1 LIYKL
6 QNRKGLIKLENITL
20 ILAKKIGSYAEDIV
34 AQEYGM
40 KPFSV
45 AICDKDGFLVLFN
58 KQDGA
63 KLLTIN
69 LTPNKA
75 YTAARM
81 GVSTADFLKRLQQ
94 ENLNISYFADDKFVG
109 MPGGVPIYNG
119 QQQII
124 GAVGIGGLKE
134 DGEIAAK
141 VAAAAANL

>member
-1 LIYKL
+1 M
-6 QNRKGLIKLENITL
+6 ENVTL
-20 ILAKKIGSYAEDIV
+20 ALAKKIANYAEEIV
-34 AQEYGM
+34 AKEYGA

-45 AICDKDGFLVLFN
+45 AVCDKDGFLVLFF

-81 GVSTADFLKRLQQ
+81 GVSTADFLARLQR
-94 ENLNISYFADDKFVG
+94 ENLNIAYFADDKFVG
-109 MPGGVPIYNG
+109 MPGGVPIYND
-119 QQQII
+119 QQNLI

-134 DGEIAAK
+134 DGEVAAK
-141 VAAAAANL
+141 VAAAVNNL

>member
-1 LIYKL
+1 M
-6 QNRKGLIKLENITL
+6 GNITL
-20 ILAKKIGSYAEDIV
+20 AIAKKIGNYAEEIV
-34 AQEYGM
+34 AKEYGA

-45 AICDKDGFLVLFN
+45 AVCDKDGFTVLFN
-58 KQDGA
+58 RLDGA

-81 GVSTADFLKRLQQ
+81 GVSTADFLARLQRD
-94 ENLNISYFADDKFVG
+94 NLNISYFADDKFVG
-109 MPGGVPIYNG
+109 MPGGVPIYNN

-134 DGEIAAK
+134 DGEVALK
-141 VAAAAANL
+141 VAAVAINL

>member
-1 LIYKL
+1 M
-6 QNRKGLIKLENITL
+6 LENVTL
-20 ILAKKIGSYAEDIV
+20 ALAKKIENYAEMIV
-34 AQEYGM
+34 AKEYGM

-45 AICDKDGFLVLFN
+45 AICDKDGFLVLFH

-75 YTAARM
+75 YTAVRM
-81 GVSTADFLKRLQQ
+81 GVSTADFLLRLQQ
-94 ENLNISYFADDKFVG
+94 ENLNIAYFADDRFVG
-109 MPGGVPIYNG
+109 LPGGVPLYND

-134 DGEIAAK
+134 DGEVAAK
-141 VAAAAANL
+141 VAAAATTL

>member
-1 LIYKL
+1 M
-6 QNRKGLIKLENITL
+6 GNITL
-20 ILAKKIGSYAEDIV
+20 PLAKKLGEFAEALV
-34 AQEYGM
+34 AKEYGA

-58 KQDGA
+58 KLDGA

-81 GVSTADFLKRLQQ
+81 GVSTADFLARLQRD
-94 ENLNISYFADDKFVG
+94 NLNISYFADDRFVG
-109 MPGGVPIYNG
+109 MPGGVPIFNDK
-119 QQQII
+119 QELI

-134 DGEIAAK
+134 DGEVAAK
-141 VAAAAANL
+141 VAAAATNL

>member
-1 LIYKL
+1 M
-6 QNRKGLIKLENITL
+6 E
-20 ILAKKIGSYAEDIV
+20 LAKKIGNYAEVLV
-34 AQEYGM
+34 AKEYGI

-63 KLLTIN
+63 KLLTIS

-81 GVSTADFLKRLQQ
+81 GVSTADFLLRLQRD
-94 ENLNISYFADDKFVG
+94 NLNIAYFADDKFVG
-109 MPGGVPIYNG
+109 MPGGVPIYND
-119 QQQII
+119 QQQMI

-134 DGEIAAK
+134 DGEVAAK
-141 VAAAAANL
+141 VAVAATNL

>member
-1 LIYKL
+1 M
-6 QNRKGLIKLENITL
+6 LENITL
-20 ILAKKIGSYAEDIV
+20 ALAKKIGNYAEEIV
-34 AQEYGM
+34 AKEYGA

-45 AICDKDGFLVLFN
+45 AVCDKDGFTVLFN

-81 GVSTADFLKRLQQ
+81 GVSTADFLARLQRD
-94 ENLNISYFADDKFVG
+94 NLNISYFADDKFVG
-109 MPGGVPIYNG
+109 LPGGVPIYNN

-134 DGEIAAK
+134 DGEVAAK
-141 VAAAAANL
+141 VAAAAINL

>member
-1 LIYKL
+1 M
-6 QNRKGLIKLENITL
+6 ENVTL
-20 ILAKKIGSYAEDIV
+20 ALAKKIGNYAEELV
-34 AQEYGM
+34 AKDYGAR
-40 KPFSV
+40 PFSV
-45 AICDKDGFLVLFN
+45 AVCDKDGFLVLFN

-81 GVSTADFLKRLQQ
+81 GVSTSDFLARLQRD
-94 ENLNISYFADDKFVG
+94 NLNISYFADDKFVG
-109 MPGGVPIYNG
+109 LPGGVPLVNE
-119 QQQII
+119 QQQLI

-134 DGEIAAK
+134 DGEVAAR

>member
-1 LIYKL
+1 M
-6 QNRKGLIKLENITL
+6 ENITL
-20 ILAKKIGSYAEDIV
+20 ALAKKIGNYAEAIV
-34 AQEYGM
+34 AQEYGE

-45 AICDKDGFLVLFN
+45 AVCDKDGFLVYFS

-81 GVSTADFLKRLQQ
+81 GVSTADFLLRLQRD
-94 ENLNISYFADDKFVG
+94 NLNISYFADEKFVG

-119 QQQII
+119 DGQLI

-134 DGEIAAK
+134 DGEIAEK
-141 VAAAAANL
+141 VAAKVINL

>member
-1 LIYKL
+1 M
-6 QNRKGLIKLENITL
+6 ENITL
-20 ILAKKIGSYAEDIV
+20 ALAKKIGNYAEEIV
-34 AQEYGM
+34 AKEYGA

-45 AICDKDGFLVLFN
+45 AVCDKDGFTVLFN
-58 KQDGA
+58 KLDGA

-81 GVSTADFLKRLQQ
+81 GVSTADFLLRLQRD
-94 ENLNISYFADDKFVG
+94 NLNISYFADDKFVG
-109 MPGGVPIYNG
+109 MPGGMPIYND

-134 DGEIAAK
+134 DGEVAVK
-141 VAAAAANL
+141 VAAAAINL